1 MGKKTSEYI
10 NRIQKVLDEITEPLV
25 TVIGVADNFR
35 EQQQT
40 FSALLEEVQKVD
52 RKYMPGNNEADKRS
66 GTKGNVEKQLA
77 NDPEKKKLDAKMD
90 SCRNQLESLM
100 DWLGEA
106 RSDLNKRKTELDKL
120 VNQFD
125 KFIDAKKASWF
136 GNKKSV
142 PDAERFILNA
152 KEASRSV
159 REVMIKLP
167 KV

>member
-10 NRIQKVLDEITEPLV
+10 NKIQKVLDEIIEPLT

-35 EQQQT
+35 EQQKEY
-40 FSALLEEVQKVD
+40 SDLLDKVQKVD
-52 RKYMPGNNEADKRS
+52 RKYVSGNNEADKRL
-66 GTKGNVEKQLA
+66 GAKGNVEKQLA

-90 SCRNQLESLM
+90 TCRDQLESLM

-106 RSDLNKRKTELDKL
+106 RTDLNKRKSELDEL
-120 VNQFD
+120 VKRFD
-125 KFIDAKKASWF
+125 KFIDDKKSSWF
-136 GNKKSV
+136 GGKKSV